1 MKIPIPLTELV
12 KNDLYKSTIT
22 ETLNLN
28 DGEDSINLND
38 DKPELIRGLDV
49 NGKHSDGSVPPF
61 YISLTIHDQILH
73 NAMLDSRVSH
83 NLMPKSIMET
93 LNLEITRP

>member
-1 MKIPIPLTELV
+1 MV

-22 ETLNLN
+22 ETLNMN

-38 DKPELIRGLDV
+38 NQPELIFGPDV
-49 NGKHSDGSVPPF
+49 NRKHSDGSVPPF

-73 NAMLDSRVSH
+73 NAMLDSESSH
-83 NLMPKSIMET
+83 KLMPKAIVE
-93 LNLEITRP
+93 NATRWWSLVKWSRLH